1 MRTRAQR
8 RHLSALAIIF
18 MLSFVWPIQIYAQ
31 SDVPALVFRP
41 HCEKTDQTLCSSF
54 DVEDPSTLRT
64 APLAPGDS
72 LDLDIALV
80 NPTREKIGKLRIWIS
95 YDSELLEGTVL
106 SISNAFPAVVPGQ
119 SDFSPLSGYAKIAAS
134 ANAGNEPS
142 DAIVPVARVVFI
154 VKNGSNASSTPLSF
168 YDQRAGT
175 EGHTFVT
182 TAIAAEQNLLSTP
195 LGTLM
200 VQFASSF
207 ETKSASSAYDS
218 STISSS
224 NASSAHSSSKSSAMP
239 PADSA
244 ADSTTFGIV
253 QMQNIRVSTKDDIL
267 YVTWDALSHPK
278 LQGYNVYYG
287 TLRGRYLNR
296 RGVSVASRGAVI
308 RDLPKDKTYYVAVR
322 GVSDEN
328 QETAFSPEE
337 SVEIGNPQ
345 TSSAPITGS
354 LDLIAEVS
362 PGASAPQNPVG
373 RMQENPEKTPEVP
386 GKSGAPSG
394 LTLLLLGSAAIGALF
409 ACRRQVTAARKLQT

>member
-1 MRTRAQR
+1 MRIRAQR
-8 RHLSALAIIF
+8 RHPSALAIIAMF
-18 MLSFVWPIQIYAQ
+18 AFAWPFQIYAQ

-72 LDLDIALV
+72 LDLDIVLV
-80 NPTREKIGKLRIWIS
+80 NPTRERIGKLRVWIS

-106 SISNAFPAVVPGQ
+106 SISNAFPAVAPGQ

-142 DAIVPVARVVFI
+142 DAIVPVARVVFT
-154 VKNGSNASSTPLSF
+154 VKNESNALSTPLSF
-168 YDQRAGT
+168 YDHRSGI

-182 TAIAAEQNLLSTP
+182 TAIAAGQNLLSMP

-200 VQFASSF
+200 VRFAPSL
-207 ETKSASSAYDS
+207 ETKSASSSSDS
-218 STISSS
+218 ATTSFYSSS
-224 NASSAHSSSKSSAMP
+224 AYSSSKSSEMP

-244 ADSTTFGIV
+244 ANSTAFGIV
-253 QMQNIRVSTKDDIL
+253 QMQNVRVGTKDDIL
-267 YVTWDALSHPK
+267 YVAWDALNHPK

-296 RGVSVASRGAVI
+296 RSVSVASRGAVI
-308 RDLPKDKTYYVAVR
+308 IDLPKGKTYYVAVR
-322 GVSDEN
+322 GVSDDN
-328 QETAFSPEE
+328 QETAFSEEE

-345 TSSAPITGS
+345 TASAPIAGS
-354 LDLIAEVS
+354 LDLVAEVA
-362 PGASAPQNPVG
+362 PGAGAPQNPVG
-373 RMQENPEKTPEVP
+373 RMLENSEKTPEVP

-394 LTLLLLGSAAIGALF
+394 LALLLLGSAAIGALF
-409 ACRRQVTAARKLQT
+409 ACRRQVTAARKLQI